1 MTLKPHPIRIEFIT
15 DDNPLY
21 VLPFFEELLANYAA
35 EFTISRISLCR
46 PMGKRSRLD
55 LLRQL
60 VALYGTFGSVRLF
73 GRLLRARVLSIL
85 PRQRGAARYFSLSQL
100 AKAYGIECERIA
112 NPNSAEFRTGLESRR
127 PDLLAS
133 VACPYILKAPLLAIP
148 TQGCINIH
156 HAPLPR
162 YKGMMPTFWQ
172 LFHGEKNV
180 GVTIHYMTEAI
191 DEGGVLLQEQLP
203 VEQHESLDRLIT
215 RAKRHGAHAM
225 AKVFRGI
232 AAGTQTAVPLD
243 NQCSSYFTFPTTAE
257 MLAFRKR
264 GLRAI

>member
-1 MTLKPHPIRIEFIT
+1 MIDKPHPLQIEFIT

-35 EFTISRISLCR
+35 ELNISRISLCR
-46 PMGKRSRLD
+46 PMGKRSRRD

-60 VALYGTFGSVRLF
+60 VALYGAVGSLRLF
-73 GRLLRARVLSIL
+73 SRLACARLLSVL
-85 PRQRGAARYFSLSQL
+85 PRKRGAARYFSLSQL
-100 AKAYGIECERIA
+100 AKAYGIECEKIA
-112 NPNSAEFRTGLESRR
+112 NPNSAEFRTGLTARK

-133 VACPYILKAPLLAIP
+133 VACPYILKAPVLAIP
-148 TQGCINIH
+148 AQGCINIH

-172 LFHGEKNV
+172 LFHGEKSV

-191 DEGGVLLQEQLP
+191 DDGGILLQEQLP

-225 AKVFRGI
+225 AKVFRDI
-232 AAGTQTAVPLD
+232 TAGTQNPVALD
-243 NQCSSYFTFPTTAE
+243 NERCSYFTFPTTAE
-257 MLAFRKR
+257 MHAFRKR